1 MANKSLENIEKRIVN
16 LKKQLVNLGNMRPG
30 TLSVQYRKPTE
41 KEVPFSQISY
51 TRKGKSRSEYV
62 RPENVSPIKKEIKAY
77 KRFKSIIDEM
87 IDLSIQASRLRCSN
101 RSDHK

>member
-1 MANKSLENIEKRIVN
+1 MANKSLEKIEKRIVA
-16 LKKQLVNLGNMRPG
+16 LKKQLVNLGDMRPG
-30 TLSVQYRKPTE
+30 TLSIQYRKPNE

-62 RPENVSPIKKEIKAY
+62 RPENLPPVKREIKVY

-87 IDLSIQASRLRCSN
+87 IELSIQASRLRCSN